1 MRKILEKTFILIIA
15 LGLILTLIVGCGAK
29 QNSAPANSNSQSG
42 SQNNQE
48 TKTVT
53 IKVGASPVPHAEI
66 LNVVKPML
74 EKEGIKLE
82 IVEFTDYNQPNL
94 QLADKQLDAN
104 YFQHIPYLEK
114 FSEDHNLNLTYIAKV
129 HIEPMGIYSK
139 KVKNLNDLKEG
150 SSVAI
155 PNDPTNGGRALL
167 LLQKAGLLKLKDGV
181 GINATVND
189 ITENPK
195 KLKIQELEAATLP
208 RVLQDVDAA
217 VINTNYALEA
227 KFIPTKDALAIE
239 SADSPY
245 VNILAVRKGDEN
257 RPELKKLAEAL
268 NSPEVKKFI
277 QDKYQGGVVPAF

>member
-1 MRKILEKTFILIIA
+1 MKKTLVLILV
-15 LGLILTLIVGCGAK
+15 LGLFLAVISGCGAK
-29 QNSAPANSNSQSG
+29 QNSASTPGEQSQDKS
-42 SQNNQE
+42 SQE
-48 TKTVT
+48 AKPVT

-66 LNVVKPML
+66 LNVVKPIL
-74 EKEGIKLE
+74 EKEGIKLD

-114 FSEDHNLNLTYIAKV
+114 FSKDHNLDLTYIAKV
-129 HIEPMGIYSK
+129 HIEPMGVYSK

-150 SSVAI
+150 ASVAI

-167 LLQKAGLLKLKDGV
+167 LLQKAGVLKLKDGV

-189 ITENPK
+189 IAENPK

-227 KFIPTKDALAIE
+227 KLVPTKDALAIE

-268 NSPEVKKFI
+268 NTPEVKKFI
-277 QDKYQGGVVPAF
+277 EDKYQGAVVPAF